1 MEITIEEIIVRN
13 KELFE
18 KINKKVHTV
27 FFDEYLPS
35 VRGIHSDI
43 QMYPDGT
50 VTFTAGNYT
59 EFDVGNWPCGLLDKR
74 TGTFY
79 SVARMFCSDSSK
91 YPELD
96 KAFVDFF
103 TREKL
108 EVTHNVY
115 IYGLNKV

>member
-1 MEITIEEIIVRN
+1 MEITREEILARYN
-13 KELFE
+13 GMFE
-18 KINKKVHTV
+18 EINKKVHSA
-27 FFDEYLPS
+27 FFEEYLPS
-35 VRGIHSDI
+35 VRGIHANI
-43 QMYPDGT
+43 QMYPDGS
-50 VTFTAGNYT
+50 VTFAAGNYI

-96 KAFVDFF
+96 KAFSEFF
-103 TREKL
+103 NRERL
-108 EVTHNVY
+108 EVTHYVY